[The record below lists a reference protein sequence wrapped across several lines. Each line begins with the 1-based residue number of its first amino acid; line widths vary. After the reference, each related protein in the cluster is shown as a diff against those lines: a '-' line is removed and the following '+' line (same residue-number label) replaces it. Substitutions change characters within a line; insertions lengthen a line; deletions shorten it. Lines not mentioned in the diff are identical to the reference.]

1 MEKTTKV
8 CLNDEVMTMERER
21 EGPNGRTKR
30 GRERG
35 SNCVG
40 PPQLIGRSDH

>member
-21 EGPNGRTKR
+21 ERDPTAGRKE
-30 GRERG
+30 GEREDPIVLVPH
-35 SNCVG
+35 N
-40 PPQLIGRSDH
+40 